1 MPKILLIQPTQYGA
15 DKKLCKQKKI
25 HLPGLVFPLLA
36 AMTPDNWEV
45 EVKIEV
51 VDDIDFD
58 SDADL
63 IGIGT
68 MGYAIYRGIEIATEF
83 KKRGKVVVMGGYMA
97 SLVAEKVLEYVD
109 SVVVGDAEISYPLL
123 LRDFEKSRT
132 IQRIYHH
139 PIENLDGLPLP
150 KYELLLE
157 KPIGNMLPVQA
168 GRGCT
173 QSCSFCSIASLY
185 SGKYFTRPV
194 DEVIRDIQR
203 VKELGFS
210 RFYLLDDNIVS
221 NPKYLK
227 TLCREIEPL
236 NMSWA
241 SQCTLHL
248 AKKPDLLE
256 LVSRAG
262 GNLMSFGIE
271 SITQEGLNQLD
282 KSWLKADEHKKL
294 IETISKAGIM
304 VSAEMM
310 VGTDSDTE
318 ESIRATYD
326 FIQQSRIPIPRFY
339 ILTPTPGSALYDR
352 YKSENRLLTE
362 DLKAYDGS
370 HCVHQPAK
378 ITPQKV
384 EELYW
389 WIYQK
394 VFSWQSIIRRVILN
408 PAAFKSPFLYLFAL
422 MVNLHY
428 RKYIRKRVPP
438 NIF

>member
-15 DKKLCKQKKI
+15 DQKLCKQKKI

-36 AMTPDNWEV
+36 AMTPDHWEV

-51 VDDIDFD
+51 VDEIDFET
-58 SDADL
+58 DADL
-63 IGIGT
+63 VGIGT

-97 SLVAEKVLEYVD
+97 SLVVEKALEYVD

-123 LRDFEKSRT
+123 LRDFEKKGN
-132 IQRIYHH
+132 IQRVYHH
-139 PIENLDGLPLP
+139 PIVNLDGLPVP

-185 SGKYFTRPV
+185 NGYYFTRPV
-194 DEVIRDIQR
+194 QEVIRDIQR
-203 VKELGFS
+203 VKELGFQ

-221 NPKYLK
+221 NPKYM
-227 TLCREIEPL
+227 TALCREIEPL
-236 NMSWA
+236 KMTWA
-241 SQCTLHL
+241 SQCTLQL
-248 AKKPDLLE
+248 AKNPELLG
-256 LVSRAG
+256 LVRRAG

-271 SITQEGLNQLD
+271 SITQEGLNKLD

-294 IETISKAGIM
+294 VETITRAGIM

-310 VGTDSDTE
+310 LGTDSDTE

-326 FIQQSRIPIPRFY
+326 FIQQCRIPIPRFY
-339 ILTPTPGSALYDR
+339 ILTPTPGSSLYNR
-352 YKSENRLLTE
+352 YLSENRLLTE

-370 HCVHQPAK
+370 HCVHQPAH
-378 ITPQKV
+378 ISPEKV

-389 WIYQK
+389 WIYRK
-394 VFSWQSIIRRVILN
+394 VFSWKSIIHRIILN
-408 PAAFKSPFLYLFAL
+408 PAALKSPFLHLFAL
-422 MVNLHY
+422 AVNLHY
-428 RKYIRKRVPP
+428 RRYIHKRVPP

>member
-1 MPKILLIQPTQYGA
+1 MPKILFIQPTQYGP
-15 DKKLCKQKKI
+15 DKTLCKQKKI

-45 EVKIEV
+45 EVNIEV
-51 VDDIDFD
+51 IDEINFD
-58 SDADL
+58 TDADL
-63 IGIGT
+63 VGIGT

-83 KKRGKVVVMGGYMA
+83 RKRGKVVVMGGYMA
-97 SLVAEKVLEYVD
+97 SLVAEKALEYVD
-109 SVVVGDAEISYPLL
+109 SVVIGDAEISFPLL
-123 LRDFEKSRT
+123 LRDFEKSRS

-139 PIENLDGLPLP
+139 PIENLKGLPLP

-173 QSCSFCSIASLY
+173 QSCSFCSIAALY
-185 SGKYFTRPV
+185 NGRYFTRPV

-203 VKELGFS
+203 VKDLGFN

-227 TLCREIEPL
+227 TLCKEIEPL
-236 NMSWA
+236 KMTWA

-248 AKKPDLLE
+248 AKNPDLLNS
-256 LVSRAG
+256 VSRAG

-271 SITQEGLNQLD
+271 SITQEGLNKLD

-294 IETISKAGIM
+294 IEKISRSGIM
-304 VSAEMM
+304 VSSEMM
-310 VGTDSDTE
+310 LGTDSDTE
-318 ESIRATYD
+318 ESIRETYD
-326 FIQQSRIPIPRFY
+326 FIQQTKIPIPRFY
-339 ILTPTPGSALYDR
+339 ILTPTPGSPLYDR

-362 DLKAYDGS
+362 DLKEYDGS
-370 HCVHQPAK
+370 HCVHNPTN
-378 ITPQKV
+378 ISPEKV
-384 EELYW
+384 NELYW

-394 VFSWQSIIRRVILN
+394 VFSWKSIIHRIILN
-408 PAAFKSPFLYLFAL
+408 PNALKSPFLYLFAL
-422 MVNLHY
+422 AVNLHY
-428 RKYIRKRVPP
+428 RRYIKKKVPP

>member
-1 MPKILLIQPTQYGA
+1 MPKILFIQPTQYGA

-36 AMTPDNWEV
+36 AMTPDIWEV
-45 EVKIEV
+45 EVEIEV
-51 VDDIDFD
+51 VDEINFD
-58 SDADL
+58 TDAD
-63 IGIGT
+63 IVGIGT
-68 MGYAIYRGIEIATEF
+68 MGYAIYRGIEIASEF
-83 KKRGKVVVMGGYMA
+83 RKRGKVVVMGGYMA
-97 SLVAEKVLEYVD
+97 SLVAEKALEYVD
-109 SVVVGDAEISYPLL
+109 SVVVGDAEIAYPQL
-123 LRDFEKSRT
+123 LRDFKKNRN

-139 PIENLDGLPLP
+139 PIENLKGLPLP

-185 SGKYFTRPV
+185 DGKYFTRPV

-203 VKELGFS
+203 VKDLGFN

-227 TLCREIEPL
+227 TLCKEIEPL
-236 NMSWA
+236 NMTWA

-248 AKKPDLLE
+248 AKNPDLLE
-256 LVSRAG
+256 SVLRSG

-271 SITQEGLNQLD
+271 SITQEGLNKLD

-294 IETISKAGIM
+294 IKTISGTGIM
-304 VSAEMM
+304 VSSEMM
-310 VGTDSDTE
+310 LGTDSDTE

-326 FIQQSRIPIPRFY
+326 FIQQTKIPIPRFY
-339 ILTPTPGSALYDR
+339 ILTPIPGSPLYDR
-352 YKSENRLLTE
+352 YKTDNRLLTE
-362 DLKAYDGS
+362 DLKEYDGS
-370 HCVHQPAK
+370 HCVHQPAN
-378 ITPQKV
+378 ISPEKV
-384 EELYW
+384 NELYW
-389 WIYQK
+389 WIYRK
-394 VFSWQSIIRRVILN
+394 VFSWKSIIHRIILN

-422 MVNLHY
+422 AVNLHY
-428 RKYIRKRVPP
+428 RRYIKKRVPP